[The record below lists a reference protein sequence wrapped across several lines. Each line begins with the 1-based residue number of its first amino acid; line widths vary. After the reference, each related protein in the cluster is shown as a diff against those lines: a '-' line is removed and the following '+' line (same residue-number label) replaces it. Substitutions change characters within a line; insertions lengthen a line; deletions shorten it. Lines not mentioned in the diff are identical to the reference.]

1 MSAFDEIRKQRKYK
15 SVDMSAARNNAK
27 QRALEQREIVV
38 DNIQKKHFLNLSPG
52 SKAFSQIYGSRP
64 DPVQVAPLVLSSA
77 VEFVKPVPSIN
88 MTNGT
93 TAPAGTPG
101 IASIAAFNA
110 AIPGDYFNV
119 PAGKRQ
125 GNTEFVIAEF
135 PLGVGTDIAFVK
147 PRFPQGEVELATTLS
162 GYLRFRDEI
171 GGPSNVNNSGYMNNG
186 TIRFKVIDL
195 TKQTTSVILECSCE
209 QFNAASE
216 GAQPEAP
223 AGFANPTIPFN
234 AKTTL
239 YPNFAHNQLTT
250 SGSTLQVTVSGI
262 FEGPFKSDDGTRS
275 YNPNAGLADFCPLD
289 GDNSR
294 FYIDTKRIDNL
305 SNSQL

>member
-1 MSAFDEIRKQRKYK
+1 MSAFDDIKNQRRYK
-15 SVDMSAARNNAK
+15 SIDMTAARNNAK
-27 QRALEQREIVV
+27 KRALEQRELVV

-52 SKAFSQIYGSRP
+52 SKAFTEIYGNRP

-88 MTNGT
+88 MTDGT
-93 TAPAGTPG
+93 TSPAGAPG

-110 AIPGDYFNV
+110 AVPGDYFNV

-147 PRFPQGEVELATTLS
+147 PRFPQGEVELATTFS

-186 TIRFKVIDL
+186 VIRFKVIDL

-209 QFNAASE
+209 QFNAAS
-216 GAQPEAP
+216 
-223 AGFANPTIPFN
+223 AGSAAIS
-234 AKTTL
+234 
-239 YPNFAHNQLTT
+239 T
-250 SGSTLQVTVSGI
+250 S
-262 FEGPFKSDDGTRS
+262 RS
-275 YNPNAGLADFCPLD
+275 SKPDYSFQC
-289 GDNSR
+289 
-294 FYIDTKRIDNL
+294 
-305 SNSQL
+305 